1 MARMYQIYYQRM
13 EMKFWEPYFVICKTF
28 LLLAAALVCASAG
41 WAQKS
46 AETISTVVIDSAPK
60 KLYSELYFDENSNQ
74 FMVEIYEEPQEGEN
88 LIHFRSF
95 KNGKIIGR
103 KSQALAEAHNFTFFI
118 DESEQR
124 LMREESAD
132 LLYKVLKKVLE
143 ESDQKLKSKLEEMFD
158 QEKMAKSLSEK
169 IKTPDNQI
177 RSMADQISEQITF
190 DGGTISDMATRISKE
205 IEPPDEQISEMAT
218 RISKEIKTPD
228 EQISEMATRISK
240 EIKVPDEQIAG
251 MAGQISDQITFD
263 GGAISDMASRI
274 SKEIKTPDEQIANM
288 ATRISKE
295 IKTPDEQITT
305 MADLISKKIKTPDE
319 QIATMADKISKKIK
333 TPDEQIATMA
343 DQISEKITFDGG
355 TISDMATRISKEI
368 ETPDEQIAVMASRI
382 SKEIKTP
389 DEQISTMAEQISQ
402 QIKTPEARVN
412 EESLALTLAIKLTQD
427 ENLVAAK
434 IPPYADLLSQ
444 VTESNEQQ
452 DYEKAIDI
460 LDEDIA
466 DRTPDEQRKALKISG
481 LMSVLVA
488 SKKLKRAISTI
499 DDYDLPDDPGLR
511 EVSAAL
517 SEWLSNNIVS
527 E

>member
-1 MARMYQIYYQRM
+1 MALMYQIYYQRM
-13 EMKFWEPYFVICKTF
+13 EMKSWKPYFVICKTF

-60 KLYSELYFDENSNQ
+60 KLYSELYFDENYNQ

-103 KSQALAEAHNFTFFI
+103 KSQALAESHNFTFFV

-205 IEPPDEQISEMAT
+205 I
-218 RISKEIKTPD
+218 
-228 EQISEMATRISK
+228 
-240 EIKVPDEQIAG
+240 
-251 MAGQISDQITFD
+251 
-263 GGAISDMASRI
+263 
-274 SKEIKTPDEQIANM
+274 
-288 ATRISKE
+288 
-295 IKTPDEQITT
+295 
-305 MADLISKKIKTPDE
+305 
-319 QIATMADKISKKIK
+319 K

-368 ETPDEQIAVMASRI
+368 ETPDEQIAVMATRI

-444 VTESNEQQ
+444 VTESNLQQ

-466 DRTPDEQRKALKISG
+466 DRTPEEQRKALKMSG
-481 LMSVLVA
+481 LISVLLA

>member
-1 MARMYQIYYQRM
+1 
-13 EMKFWEPYFVICKTF
+13 MKFWKPYFIICKTF

-205 IEPPDEQISEMAT
+205 IETPDEQISEMAT

-228 EQISEMATRISK
+228 EQIAAMAN
-240 EIKVPDEQIAG
+240 
-251 MAGQISDQITFD
+251 QISGRITFD

-295 IKTPDEQITT
+295 IKTPDEQI
-305 MADLISKKIKTPDE
+305 
-319 QIATMADKISKKIK
+319 ATMADQISKKIK

-343 DQISEKITFDGG
+343 DQISEQITFDGG

-368 ETPDEQIAVMASRI
+368 ETPDEQIAVMATRI

-402 QIKTPEARVN
+402 QIKTPEAKVN
-412 EESLALTLAIKLTQD
+412 EENLALTLAIRLTQK

-434 IPPYADLLSQ
+434 IPPYTELLSQ

-511 EVSAAL
+511 EVSATL
-517 SEWLSNNIVS
+517 SEWLSNNLVS